1 MPPVLCSP
9 RRCAYTPI
17 RGKEAPAT
25 ILAWGL
31 SRIKRRL
38 SDEELLGDY
47 GSLIHNELGYRLL

>member
-1 MPPVLCSP
+1 M
-9 RRCAYTPI
+9 PI
-17 RGKEAPAT
+17 RGEEALAT